1 MRWYSREE
9 PLGGSL
15 CYLMSS
21 RVGLGD
27 WHGPLWGFH
36 LRDRR
41 LTVVLST
48 LTRWVE
54 GLVARGGR
62 TGRSSPLGTHGNGT
76 VWRGEITGGLTRG
89 FAIAPS
95 RVLNNKVELGG

>member
-1 MRWYSREE
+1 MRWYFLRRT
-9 PLGGSL
+9 LGGL
-15 CYLMSS
+15 VVLPYVVP
-21 RVGLGD
+21 RWLGD
-27 WHGPLWGFH
+27 WHGPFWGFH

-48 LTRWVE
+48 LTPWVE

>member
-1 MRWYSREE
+1 MIFLRRTLFW
-9 PLGGSL
+9 GA

-48 LTRWVE
+48 LTPWVE
-54 GLVARGGR
+54 GLVGEGR
-62 TGRSSPLGTHGNGT
+62 PYWPELSPGDSWERDG
-76 VWRGEITGGLTRG
+76 
-89 FAIAPS
+89 
-95 RVLNNKVELGG
+95 VEG